1 MRMAL
6 EKQTMQ
12 LAWSRRRALGIPGPL
27 QHRIH
32 LSQPRMLLPH
42 LMMSPHRH
50 RMTKDKALFIYFL
63 LFRYSFKFQ
72 F

>member
-27 QHRIH
+27 QHRIR

-50 RMTKDKALFIYFL
+50 RMTKDKFQAK
-63 LFRYSFKFQ
+63 RRRRFKQ
-72 F
+72 LVSR